1 MINMIDYKVFRET
14 YCYNCGS
21 QHCMGPD
28 SEFGK
33 GCSFYKI
40 EIAKDFA
47 RHNLPADKYEHSIR
61 VMGYTRELAPL
72 YLKVSTDALIIAAL
86 HDVVE
91 DSDITLK
98 EIEDKF
104 GRYIRNCVEILT
116 HDKEAM
122 TYPEYIDFIMN
133 CPLPEAKLVKH
144 ADMRDHLRQKET
156 LTPKLKEKYFE
167 VIDRF
172 I

>member
-1 MINMIDYKVFRET
+1 MIDYKIFRET
-14 YCYNCGS
+14 YCFGCGS
-21 QHCMGPD
+21 QRCEGP
-28 SEFGK
+28 ETEWGE
-33 GCSFYKI
+33 GCFYLKL
-40 EIAKDFA
+40 EKAKDFA
-47 RHNLPADKYEHSIR
+47 KEHLPADKYEHTLR
-61 VMGYTRELAPL
+61 VIGYTRELQSGSGA
-72 YLKVSTDALIIAAL
+72 TDAIIVAAL

-104 GRYIRNCVEILT
+104 GRYIRNCVEVLT

-122 TYPEYIDFIMN
+122 SYPEYIDLIMD
-133 CPLPEAKLVKH
+133 CPLPEAKAVKH